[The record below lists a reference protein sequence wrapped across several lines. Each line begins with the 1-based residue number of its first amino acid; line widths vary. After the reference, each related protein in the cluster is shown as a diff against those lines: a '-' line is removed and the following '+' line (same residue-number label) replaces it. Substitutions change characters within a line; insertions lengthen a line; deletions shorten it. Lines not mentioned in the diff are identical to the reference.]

1 MAKLLNNHYWRKV
14 EYRRRVSLF
23 FAALIQ
29 IDLGEGKGVPGWEP
43 AGAHAQS
50 PEAVVSRG
58 SGQCWAFGLVPEV
71 MGVTE
76 GF

>member
-1 MAKLLNNHYWRKV
+1 MLREV
-14 EYRRRVSLF
+14 RGRGEQTEVRESLREMT
-23 FAALIQ
+23 LRL
-29 IDLGEGKGVPGWEP
+29 DLGEGKGVPGWEP

>member
-1 MAKLLNNHYWRKV
+1 MLREV
-14 EYRRRVSLF
+14 RGRGEQTEVRESLREMT
-23 FAALIQ
+23 LRL
-29 IDLGEGKGVPGWEP
+29 DLGEGKGVPGREP